1 MEMEIE
7 LVEAL
12 CGFQRIITRL
22 DGHQL
27 LLTVPPGQVCGLW
40 LGTARYP
47 SPQCLVADGVVRR

>member
-27 LLTVPPGQVCGLW
+27 LLTVPPGQVCVLW
-40 LGTARYP
+40 LGIAGYP
-47 SPQCLVADGVVRR
+47 PMSCR